1 MITDKEIQ
9 ILKEMHFHG
18 EISESEFK
26 RRMERARTEEME
38 ARENFMKAIVGNKE
52 APKTMTEQEAKL
64 ILNVRVSRFDHANDV
79 NEALEVA
86 ISALEEI
93 QQYRALGTVEEFK
106 RKINDVKNLSRMY
119 EKLNDQEV
127 REYRELKK
135 FKEIGTVKEFR
146 EAMEKQRAKTPYIW
160 GDGYSDG
167 YPVYDMYECPNCGEN
182 YEIDGHKYDFC
193 PNCGQAI
200 NWEVVND

>member
-26 RRMERARTEEME
+26 RRMEQARTEERE
-38 ARENFMKAIVGNKE
+38 ARENFMKAIAGNKE

-93 QQYRALGTVEEFK
+93 KQYRELGTVEEL
-106 RKINDVKNLSRMY
+106 R
-119 EKLNDQEV
+119 
-127 REYRELKK
+127 
-135 FKEIGTVKEFR
+135 G
-146 EAMEKQRAKTPYIW
+146 AMEKQRAKKPYIEIEKSTELHE
-160 GDGYSDG
+160 D
-167 YPVYDMYECPNCGEN
+167 YDCYECPNCDSFLGHVSDCKDEN
-182 YEIDGHKYDFC
+182 YRYDYC

-200 NWEVVND
+200 DWEVADD